1 MIFSPNSKPIDF
13 VFDLGGLV
21 SSERTTSPTGLF
33 IYQPLRP
40 TVYRQ
45 ATVCVDE
52 NKNKVGLLQLATL
65 IRFQSI
71 GVAVDEPTTR
81 ADQLPNSKKINGIVY
96 IETKPIT
103 EGHAQP
109 GIKSE

>member
-1 MIFSPNSKPIDF
+1 VIFFPNSKPIDF

-71 GVAVDEPTTR
+71 GVANGVQWVNLQPEQTSCPT
-81 ADQLPNSKKINGIVY
+81 AKKLGLMELFTLKQN
-96 IETKPIT
+96 
-103 EGHAQP
+103 Q
-109 GIKSE
+109 